1 MFKAKWKRRSK
12 LQCGNQIFHFKQI
25 SYLIIIFVDK
35 LTFIVKVLRG
45 MFVFFSERLVEV
57 GKNEKNNR
65 LSLSPQDDEKLN
77 RRDDD
82 IIPVR
87 NRSFS
92 RQSNSNQECFNDP
105 YNELGDTFAVT
116 KRLQEIPEP
125 LSPVDSPRSIDEAIL
140 HNATM

>member
-1 MFKAKWKRRSK
+1 MRNVCF
-12 LQCGNQIFHFKQI
+12 L
-25 SYLIIIFVDK
+25 L
-35 LTFIVKVLRG
+35 
-45 MFVFFSERLVEV
+45 ERLVEV

-65 LSLSPQDDEKLN
+65 LSLSPQDDEKVN
-77 RRDDD
+77 RRGDD

-92 RQSNSNQECFNDP
+92 RQNDSNQEHFSDP